1 MKPHPGDFH
10 SHSPQSNLAHS
21 VSNTP
26 ASQSLTYSMSR
37 FVDEQRREGPYYGIP
52 GDVYPPDHSGETDV
66 LEKMVV
72 EGKAG
77 DVGDVSK
84 L

>member
-1 MKPHPGDFH
+1 
-10 SHSPQSNLAHS
+10 
-21 VSNTP
+21 
-26 ASQSLTYSMSR
+26 MSR
-37 FVDEQRREGPYYGIP
+37 FVDKQRREGPYYGIP
-52 GDVYPPDHSGETDV
+52 GDVYLPDHSGVTAV

-72 EGKAG
+72 GKNGG